1 MSESIRKVEG
11 IGEEYQSKLEYIG
24 IHHVSEFIAM
34 TQTQEQRDELA
45 RRAAIPVGHI
55 DNWASMLDLTR
66 VDGIGYQYAELLT
79 YSGVKS
85 VEDFRKRN
93 SHNLHEQ
100 MLETNFKHFC
110 GSVPSEQALNTLIE
124 RSKKLT
130 NIVERY

>member
-66 VDGIGYQYAELLT
+66 VNGIGYQYAELLT

-93 SHNLHEQ
+93 PHNLHEIL
-100 MLETNFKHFC
+100 METNNKHFC
-110 GSVPSEQALNTLIE
+110 GTVPTENALGSLIE
-124 RSKKLT
+124 SSKKLT
-130 NIVERY
+130 NITQRY